1 MQKNIPPKYN
11 NWQPRISVTNQL
23 KNKTLW
29 IKIYFKPYIKS
40 ISCFYLKKHDLF
52 VTNYHVVEGFRQV
65 ALEDNQKNRYLANI
79 VLVNPILD
87 IALLSAEGDFT
98 ALPEISL
105 ACTEVTLGQKINV
118 AGYPFGMPFTATE
131 GTVSSP
137 KQLMD
142 DSYYI
147 QTDAAVNP
155 GNSGGPMF
163 NQNGEV
169 VAITTSKLTNADNMG
184 FGIPIASLCT
194 LLEQISELDRNNF
207 NIQCNSCEEFISEE
221 DEYCPSCG
229 EKLPEN
235 IFQQRGLTELAAFCE
250 KAIENMGIN
259 PVLARI
265 GYESWTFHKG
275 SSEIRMFVYQR
286 SYLFCTSPLNNLPK
300 KNLEPVLT
308 YLLSAEDIKPY
319 QLGLDGNQ
327 IYLSYRIHISDI
339 FSDFAEEIQK
349 NITDMAFKAD
359 EMDNYL
365 ADTFGCEF
373 SEYAKKDAI

>member
-1 MQKNIPPKYN
+1 MDQNIFQTVYKVN
-11 NWQPRISVTNQL
+11 HAGGSG
-23 KNKTLW
+23 
-29 IKIYFKPYIKS
+29 
-40 ISCFYLKKHDLF
+40 SCFYLKKYDLF
-52 VTNYHVVEGFRQV
+52 VTNNHVVEGFREV
-65 ALEDNQKNRYLANI
+65 ALEDNDKNRYLAKVI
-79 VLVNPILD
+79 LVNPQLD
-87 IALLSAEGDFT
+87 IALLTANGDFSH
-98 ALPEISL
+98 LPDIVL
-105 ACTEVTLGQKINV
+105 AGNEVSLGQKINV

-137 KQLMD
+137 RQLMD
-142 DSYYI
+142 DNYYI

-169 VAITTSKLTNADNMG
+169 VAITTSKLINADNMG
-184 FGIPIASLCT
+184 FGIPVKALVT
-194 LLEQISELDRNNF
+194 LLEKVEELDRDCF
-207 NIQCNSCEEFISEE
+207 NVQCNSCEEFISDE

-235 IFQQRGLTELAAFCE
+235 IFQQRGLTDLAMFCE

-259 PVLARI
+259 PVLARV

-275 SSEIRMFVYQR
+275 SSEIRIFVYQR
-286 SYLFCTSPLNNLPK
+286 SYLFCTSPLNILPK

-308 YLLSAEDIKPY
+308 YLLSARDIKPY

-339 FSDFAEEIQK
+339 FSDFAEEIQN
-349 NITDMAFKAD
+349 NITHMGFKAD
-359 EMDNYL
+359 ELDNYL
-365 ADTFGCEF
+365 VDNFGCEF

>member
-1 MQKNIPPKYN
+1 MEQNIFQTVYKVN
-11 NWQPRISVTNQL
+11 HAGGSG
-23 KNKTLW
+23 
-29 IKIYFKPYIKS
+29 
-40 ISCFYLKKHDLF
+40 SCFYLKKHGLF
-52 VTNYHVVEGFRQV
+52 VTNYHVVEGFREV
-65 ALEDNQKNRYLANI
+65 ALEDNNKNRYLAKVI
-79 VLVNPILD
+79 LANPLLD
-87 IALLSAEGDFT
+87 IALLAAEGDFST
-98 ALPEISL
+98 LPEISL
-105 ACTEVTLGQKINV
+105 AENEVTLGQKINV

-163 NQNGEV
+163 SQDGKV
-169 VAITTSKLTNADNMG
+169 VAITTSKLNNADNMG
-184 FGIPIASLCT
+184 FGIPVSSLSA
-194 LLEQISELDRNNF
+194 LLEQIDGIDRNSF
-207 NIQCNSCEEFISEE
+207 NVQCHSCEEFISDE

-235 IFQQRGLTELAAFCE
+235 IFQQRSLTDLAVFCE
-250 KAIENMGIN
+250 RAIEDMGIN
-259 PVLARI
+259 PVLARV
-265 GYESWTFHKG
+265 GYESWVFHKG
-275 SSEIRMFVYQR
+275 SSEIRIFVYQR

-319 QLGLDGNQ
+319 QLGLDGSQ
-327 IYLSYRIHISDI
+327 IYLSYRVHISDI
-339 FSDFAEEIQK
+339 FSEFGDEIRK
-349 NITDMAFKAD
+349 NITNMAFKAD

-365 ADTFGCEF
+365 ADNFGCEF
-373 SEYAKKDAI
+373 SEYAKKDAL